1 MWHLYLD
8 ESGDLGFDF
17 VNKKPSKFFNVTIL
31 AVSSE
36 ERNKALISATKKVI
50 RKKLN
55 PKNKNKIHEL
65 KGSQTTLEI
74 KKYFYKQ
81 VKEIKFGIY
90 SITLNKKRLY
100 NDLSRNKDRVY
111 NFIAR
116 QVIYQIPFEK
126 FNDNAID
133 LIVDRS
139 KGKPE
144 ISDFNFYIKGQLEA
158 KITPKIPIN
167 IFVTLNL
174 MKTMDCRLV
183 IYFLMVFFLSM
194 NEIKTNGEK
203 SFVAIFFTTKFI

>member
-1 MWHLYLD
+1 M
-8 ESGDLGFDF
+8 
-17 VNKKPSKFFNVTIL
+17 
-31 AVSSE
+31 
-36 ERNKALISATKKVI
+36 
-50 RKKLN
+50 
-55 PKNKNKIHEL
+55 
-65 KGSQTTLEI
+65 
-74 KKYFYKQ
+74 
-81 VKEIKFGIY
+81 GIG
-90 SITLNKKRLY
+90 I
-100 NDLSRNKDRVY
+100 SRNKDRVY
-111 NFIAR
+111 NFITG

>member
-17 VNKKPSKFFNVTIL
+17 VNKKPSKFFTITIL
-31 AVSSE
+31 AVSSD

>member
-17 VNKKPSKFFNVTIL
+17 VNKKPSKFFTITIL
-31 AVSSE
+31 AVSSD

-100 NDLSRNKDRVY
+100 DDLSRNKDRVY

-116 QVIYQIPFEK
+116 QVIDQIPFEK

-144 ISDFNFYIKGQLEA
+144 ISDFNGYIKGQLEA

-167 IFVTLNL
+167 IRHLKSHENHGLQACDLFSHG
-174 MKTMDCRLV
+174 
-183 IYFLMVFFLSM
+183 IFLKHERDK
-194 NEIKTNGEK
+194 NEWR
-203 SFVAIFFTTKFI
+203 